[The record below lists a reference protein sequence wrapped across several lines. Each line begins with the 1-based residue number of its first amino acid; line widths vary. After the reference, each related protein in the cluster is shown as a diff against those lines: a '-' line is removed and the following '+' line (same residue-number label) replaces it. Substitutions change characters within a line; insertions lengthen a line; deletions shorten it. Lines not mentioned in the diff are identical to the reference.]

1 MPVESPKIL
10 TEVQLKTLIASQQGE
25 LDAVL
30 MYNALAK
37 TVKDPGDAETF
48 RRLAAEE
55 GGHAAVFKALT
66 QQVLKPKK
74 TKAILLPLIYRLL
87 GKKRVYPIIAQ
98 GEYDAVKK
106 YEPVAAQFPEV
117 ESVKNDEQ
125 RHGDTVLSLLE

>member
-1 MPVESPKIL
+1 M
-10 TEVQLKTLIASQQGE
+10 
-25 LDAVL
+25 
-30 MYNALAK
+30 
-37 TVKDPGDAETF
+37 
-48 RRLAAEE
+48 
-55 GGHAAVFKALT
+55 FKALT

-106 YEPVAAQFPEV
+106 YEPVAAQFSEV

>member
-1 MPVESPKIL
+1 MENIKEL
-10 TEVQLKTLIASQQGE
+10 TEAQMKALLASQQGE

-74 TKAILLPLIYRLL
+74 TKAIMLPIMYRLL

-106 YEPVAAQFPEV
+106 YEPVVAQFPEV
-117 ESVKNDEQ
+117 ESVRNDEQ
-125 RHGDTVLSLLE
+125 RHGDTVLSLL